1 MQCEVMGMNF
11 WTPGAEEVAKIT
23 HTPKHRHRP
32 CFLVMTRAHLSNKWV
47 VAFRSRVS
55 SISFP
60 ISGVRMR
67 GSGKL
72 SGSKCSGGPLSLVLG
87 PNQEMP
93 RKLSQL
99 PRSQDWWSAAGLSV
113 CRGQ

>member
-32 CFLVMTRAHLSNKWV
+32 CFLGMTRV